1 MHAAVDT
8 SCLWKANIIWVV
20 CLQTAGAATATF
32 LHDRASPR
40 KINGWIFHQAVP
52 LASLFLLNDTASR
65 QHMLVHSVLA
75 NVLDSRAAAEGDC
88 IFILRINSTWH
99 KWSAWVHGAR
109 SACNQAGERQ
119 GFVLSQ
125 IFQEG
130 LLSCLQASVSALE
143 KMSHHLLIYFS
154 LYFPSYWASASSS
167 SFHLERCFQPACV
180 A

>member
-20 CLQTAGAATATF
+20 YLQTAGAATATF

-75 NVLDSRAAAEGDC
+75 NVLDSRAAAEGGC
-88 IFILRINSTWH
+88 ILILRINSTWH
-99 KWSAWVHGAR
+99 KWSAWVHGVR
-109 SACNQAGERQ
+109 SACDQAGERQ
-119 GFVLSQ
+119 GFVLQSD
-125 IFQEG
+125 IPGRFAF
-130 LLSCLQASVSALE
+130 LPASLCFCFGEDV
-143 KMSHHLLIYFS
+143 
-154 LYFPSYWASASSS
+154 SS
-167 SFHLERCFQPACV
+167 SFDLFLIVFSQLLGLCQVLYLPS
-180 A
+180 